1 MYSTPRY
8 PTHTD
13 LDHPVTRDWT
23 GSDSFQSTTGM
34 ARLWANPLPLALIG
48 VGIGW
53 LALAGTGADRR
64 IARTAR
70 DTAGPVLDSARE
82 TLSNAAETV
91 RDTATHAY
99 EKAYEKTEEGAS
111 SLRRAAMDMAGRTG
125 TTTRGYGHETA
136 YRARSATAGFWDMVH
151 EHPLVAGLMA
161 MGLGAA
167 IGASL
172 PASRI
177 EDRWAGPLA
186 DDTASTLKSA
196 AEDVIERGSRA
207 ARAAADTAREEL
219 AETVEHTADA
229 ARSESRKDIGK
240 TTL

>member
-1 MYSTPRY
+1 MYSNPRY
-8 PTHTD
+8 PSHTD

-23 GSDSFQSTTGM
+23 GSDSFQPHDTGT
-34 ARLWANPLPLALIG
+34 ASWLRANPVPLALIG
-48 VGIGW
+48 MGIGW
-53 LALAGTGADRR
+53 LALSGTGSGRR
-64 IARTAR
+64 MARTAR
-70 DTAGPVLDSARE
+70 DYAGPALDTAKE
-82 TLSNAAETV
+82 KLNEAADTV
-91 RDTATHAY
+91 RDTASHAY
-99 EKAYEKTEEGAS
+99 EKAEEGVS
-111 SLRRAAMDMAGRTG
+111 SLRRAAMDMADRTTATARSYGQEAAHRTG
-125 TTTRGYGHETA
+125 STTT
-136 YRARSATAGFWDMVH
+136 GFWDMVH

-172 PASRI
+172 PASRM

-186 DDTASTLKSA
+186 DDTTSRLKSV

-219 AETVEHTADA
+219 AEAAEHTADA
-229 ARSESRKDIGK
+229 ARSESRKDTGK